1 MSIVNLIM
9 INFFD
14 YLLLAETFIPQ
25 GNCYLWQANLIWLH
39 LISDA
44 LITIAYYVIPIL
56 LVYLIRQRQNLPFK
70 GLLMLFGAFIICGGT
85 THLME
90 LWTLWDPAYWLSG
103 SIKAITAIVSV
114 YTAIKLYSI
123 LPRIQ
128 NSPSLAGQE
137 PLNQELKSQIE
148 ERILAEQSLRQREQ
162 RWQLALQ
169 AANQGIWDW
178 NPKTNETFVSSRCKE
193 MLGYDES
200 YDIGNYNHQWRTHIH
215 PDDLD
220 QVIKAMEDHLAQKT
234 SYYVQEYRLR
244 CNDGSYKWILDQA
257 QALWNEAG
265 DPVRVVGSITDISDR
280 KETEEAFQEN
290 EKALKSNEER
300 LRAIMSSLQDVVWSV
315 SLPSGILRYVN
326 IAFEQVYGRPTF
338 ELFSDQD
345 NLWRQFV
352 VPEDFDP
359 VDKAWRAVQEN
370 RRQSWDLEYRI
381 QLSNGE
387 IRWLND
393 RARVVRRDNGTS
405 VHLHGIT
412 TDITERKQQE
422 AQLQQLNR
430 ELQQLNRELE
440 IRVQQRTA
448 ALLESEQRFRSLF
461 ESAPDFI
468 HILDTQGMIEQVNPA
483 VIQQSGYSESE
494 LIGNRLEEFFTPR
507 YQNICQQQFP
517 VLLDQGTHR
526 QEIEFVCKNGTI
538 ITTDCSWSVV
548 HDTQGNISY
557 ILVLQR
563 DISSRKRFEQERT
576 QLIASL
582 QESERRWRSLLENV
596 RLVVV
601 GLDREGKVEYVNP
614 FFLELT
620 KYTAAEVLGKDW
632 FENFLPNSQQ
642 QSVQQYFQDILDPD
656 FQSHYQHS
664 ILTKSKQEKI
674 IAWNNTLL
682 QNVQGEAIGT
692 MSIGEDIT
700 ERYAIE
706 RMKDEFTSVVSH
718 ELRTPLTSIHGA
730 LNLLSTGLIQ
740 PQSERG
746 QRVIGIAADSAERLV
761 RLVNDILELERL
773 ESGKIRLSKQPVN
786 AAELMVKA
794 VDQVQVM
801 ANRAGIKLEVSSQSI
816 EGEIEFEADSDR
828 IIQVITNLLSNGI
841 KFSDRGSS
849 LWLTVELQQPEEP
862 ETTSPPDPNSATIL
876 FTVKDQGRG
885 IPADKLE
892 SIFGRF
898 QQVDASDARKKGGTG
913 LGLAICRNIVE
924 QHGGKIW
931 VESTVGEGSS
941 FYFTLPKQTAAAEGD
956 NRQ

>member
-1 MSIVNLIM
+1 
-9 INFFD
+9 
-14 YLLLAETFIPQ
+14 
-25 GNCYLWQANLIWLH
+25 
-39 LISDA
+39 
-44 LITIAYYVIPIL
+44 
-56 LVYLIRQRQNLPFK
+56 
-70 GLLMLFGAFIICGGT
+70 
-85 THLME
+85 
-90 LWTLWDPAYWLSG
+90 
-103 SIKAITAIVSV
+103 
-114 YTAIKLYSI
+114 
-123 LPRIQ
+123 
-128 NSPSLAGQE
+128 
-137 PLNQELKSQIE
+137 
-148 ERILAEQSLRQREQ
+148 
-162 RWQLALQ
+162 
-169 AANQGIWDW
+169 
-178 NPKTNETFVSSRCKE
+178 
-193 MLGYDES
+193 
-200 YDIGNYNHQWRTHIH
+200 
-215 PDDLD
+215 
-220 QVIKAMEDHLAQKT
+220 
-234 SYYVQEYRLR
+234 
-244 CNDGSYKWILDQA
+244 
-257 QALWNEAG
+257 
-265 DPVRVVGSITDISDR
+265 
-280 KETEEAFQEN
+280 
-290 EKALKSNEER
+290 
-300 LRAIMSSLQDVVWSV
+300 
-315 SLPSGILRYVN
+315 
-326 IAFEQVYGRPTF
+326 
-338 ELFSDQD
+338 
-345 NLWRQFV
+345 
-352 VPEDFDP
+352 
-359 VDKAWRAVQEN
+359 
-370 RRQSWDLEYRI
+370 
-381 QLSNGE
+381 
-387 IRWLND
+387 
-393 RARVVRRDNGTS
+393 
-405 VHLHGIT
+405 
-412 TDITERKQQE
+412 
-422 AQLQQLNR
+422 
-430 ELQQLNRELE
+430 
-440 IRVQQRTA
+440 
-448 ALLESEQRFRSLF
+448 
-461 ESAPDFI
+461 
-468 HILDTQGMIEQVNPA
+468 
-483 VIQQSGYSESE
+483 SGYSESE
-494 LIGNRLEEFFTPR
+494 LIGNRLEEFFTPT

-517 VLLDQGTHR
+517 VLLEQGTHR

-563 DISSRKRFEQERT
+563 DISSRKRFEEERT

-582 QESERRWRSLLENV
+582 QESERRWRSLLEHV

-601 GLDREGKVEYVNP
+601 GLDRQGKVEYVNP

-801 ANRAGIKLEVSSQSI
+801 ANRAGIKLEVSSQAI

-862 ETTSPPDPNSATIL
+862 EITSPPDPNSATIL

-941 FYFTLPKQTAAAEGD
+941 FYFTLPKETVAAEGENHD
-956 NRQ
+956 N

>member
-1 MSIVNLIM
+1 M

-14 YLLLAETFIPQ
+14 YLLFAETFIPQ
-25 GNCYLWQANLIWLH
+25 GNCYLQQPNLIWLH
-39 LISDA
+39 LISDS
-44 LITIAYYVIPIL
+44 LITLAYYVIPIL
-56 LVYLIRQRQNLPFK
+56 LVYLIRQRQDLPFK
-70 GLLMLFGAFIICGGT
+70 GLLILFGALIIASGT

-90 LWTLWDPAYWLSG
+90 LWTLWYPAYWLSG

-114 YTAIKLYSI
+114 YTAINLFSV
-123 LPRIQ
+123 LPRVLAF
-128 NSPSLAGQE
+128 PSLARLEQ
-137 PLNQELKSQIE
+137 LNQELKSQIE

-169 AANQGIWDW
+169 GANQGIWDW
-178 NPKTNETFVSSRCKE
+178 NPKTNETFFSSRCKE
-193 MLGYDES
+193 MLGYDEN

-215 PDDLD
+215 RDDVD
-220 QVIKAMEDHLAQKT
+220 QVIKAMKDHLAQKT
-234 SYYVQEYRLR
+234 PYYVQEYRLQ
-244 CNDGSYKWILDQA
+244 CNDGSYKWILDQG

-265 DPVRVVGSITDISDR
+265 DAVRVVGSITDISVR
-280 KETEEAFQEN
+280 KQTEEAFQEN

-315 SLPSGILRYVN
+315 SLPSGIIRYVN
-326 IAFEQVYGRPTF
+326 LAFEQVYGRPTF

-352 VPEDFDP
+352 VPEDFEH
-359 VDKAWRAVQEN
+359 VEKAWRAVQEN
-370 RRQSWDLEYRI
+370 RRESWDLEYRI

-483 VIQQSGYSESE
+483 VIQQSGYAESE
-494 LIGNRLEEFFTPR
+494 LIGNRLEEFFTPT

-517 VLLDQGTHR
+517 VLLEQGTYR

-538 ITTDCSWSVV
+538 LTTDYSCSVV

-563 DISSRKRFEQERT
+563 DITSRKRFEQERT

-582 QESERRWRSLLENV
+582 QESERRWRSLLEHV

-601 GLDREGKVEYVNP
+601 GLDRQGKVEYVNP

-620 KYTAAEVLGKDW
+620 KYK
-632 FENFLPNSQQ
+632 
-642 QSVQQYFQDILDPD
+642 
-656 FQSHYQHS
+656 
-664 ILTKSKQEKI
+664 
-674 IAWNNTLL
+674 
-682 QNVQGEAIGT
+682 EA
-692 MSIGEDIT
+692 
-700 ERYAIE
+700 
-706 RMKDEFTSVVSH
+706 
-718 ELRTPLTSIHGA
+718 
-730 LNLLSTGLIQ
+730 
-740 PQSERG
+740 
-746 QRVIGIAADSAERLV
+746 
-761 RLVNDILELERL
+761 
-773 ESGKIRLSKQPVN
+773 
-786 AAELMVKA
+786 
-794 VDQVQVM
+794 
-801 ANRAGIKLEVSSQSI
+801 
-816 EGEIEFEADSDR
+816 
-828 IIQVITNLLSNGI
+828 
-841 KFSDRGSS
+841 
-849 LWLTVELQQPEEP
+849 
-862 ETTSPPDPNSATIL
+862 
-876 FTVKDQGRG
+876 
-885 IPADKLE
+885 
-892 SIFGRF
+892 
-898 QQVDASDARKKGGTG
+898 
-913 LGLAICRNIVE
+913 
-924 QHGGKIW
+924 
-931 VESTVGEGSS
+931 
-941 FYFTLPKQTAAAEGD
+941 
-956 NRQ
+956 

>member
-14 YLLLAETFIPQ
+14 YFLLAETFILQ
-25 GNCYLWQANLIWLH
+25 GNCYLGQPNLIWLH
-39 LISDA
+39 LISNS
-44 LITIAYYVIPIL
+44 LITLAYYVIPIL
-56 LVYLIRQRQNLPFK
+56 LVYLIRQRQDLPFK
-70 GLLMLFGAFIICGGT
+70 GLLILFGAFIITSGT

-90 LWTLWDPAYWLSG
+90 LWTFWDPAYWLSG

-128 NSPSLAGQE
+128 NLPTLAGLEQ
-137 PLNQELKSQIE
+137 LNQELKSQIE
-148 ERILAEQSLRQREQ
+148 EHILAEQSLRKREQ
-162 RWQLALQ
+162 RWQLAVQ
-169 AANQGIWDW
+169 GANQGIWDW
-178 NPKTNETFVSSRCKE
+178 NPKTNETFFSSRCKE
-193 MLGYDES
+193 MLGYDEN
-200 YDIGNYNHQWRTHIH
+200 YDIGDYNYQWWTHIH
-215 PDDLD
+215 PDDVD
-220 QVIKAMEDHLAQKT
+220 QVIKAMNDHLAQKT
-234 SYYVQEYRLR
+234 PYYVQEYRLR
-244 CNDGSYKWILDQA
+244 CNDGSYKWIIDQG
-257 QALWNEAG
+257 QALWDEAG
-265 DPVRVVGSITDISDR
+265 DAVRVVGSITDISDR
-280 KETEEAFQEN
+280 KQTEEAFQEN
-290 EKALKSNEER
+290 EKALKSNQER
-300 LRAIMSSLQDVVWSV
+300 LDAIMSSLQDVVWSV
-315 SLPSGILRYVN
+315 SLPSGIIRYVN
-326 IAFEQVYGRPTF
+326 SAFEQVYGRPTF

-345 NLWRQFV
+345 NLWRQFI
-352 VPEDFDP
+352 VPEDFER
-359 VDKAWRAVQEN
+359 VEKAWRAVQEN

-381 QLSNGE
+381 ELSNGE

-393 RARVVRRDNGTS
+393 RARVIRDDDTS

-412 TDITERKQQE
+412 TDITERKKLE
-422 AQLQQLNR
+422 AQ
-430 ELQQLNRELE
+430 
-440 IRVQQRTA
+440 
-448 ALLESEQRFRSLF
+448 
-461 ESAPDFI
+461 
-468 HILDTQGMIEQVNPA
+468 
-483 VIQQSGYSESE
+483 
-494 LIGNRLEEFFTPR
+494 
-507 YQNICQQQFP
+507 
-517 VLLDQGTHR
+517 
-526 QEIEFVCKNGTI
+526 
-538 ITTDCSWSVV
+538 
-548 HDTQGNISY
+548 
-557 ILVLQR
+557 
-563 DISSRKRFEQERT
+563 
-576 QLIASL
+576 
-582 QESERRWRSLLENV
+582 RWRSLLEHV

-601 GLDREGKVEYVNP
+601 GLDRQGKVEYVNP

-620 KYTAAEVLGKDW
+620 KYTEAEVLGKDW
-632 FENFLPNSQQ
+632 FENFLPNYQQ
-642 QSVQQYFQDILDPD
+642 KSVQQYFQDILEPD

-682 QNVQGEAIGT
+682 QNLQGEAIGT

-801 ANRAGIKLEVSSQSI
+801 ANRAGIKLQVLPQAIDS
-816 EGEIEFEADSDR
+816 EIEFEADSDR

-849 LWLTVELQQPEEP
+849 LWLTVELQEPEEP
-862 ETTSPPDPNSATIL
+862 ETTSPPDPNSAMIL

-931 VESTVGEGSS
+931 VKSTVGEGSS
-941 FYFTLPKQTAAAEGD
+941 FYFTLPKQTAAAEGEKHD
-956 NRQ
+956 N

>member
-1 MSIVNLIM
+1 M

-14 YLLLAETFIPQ
+14 YLLFAETFILQ
-25 GNCYLWQANLIWLH
+25 GNCYLQQPNLIWLH
-39 LISDA
+39 LISDS
-44 LITIAYYVIPIL
+44 LITLAYYVIPIL
-56 LVYLIRQRQNLPFK
+56 LVYLIRQRQDLPFK
-70 GLLMLFGAFIICGGT
+70 GLLILFGALIIASGT

-90 LWTLWDPAYWLSG
+90 LWTLWYPAYWLSG

-114 YTAIKLYSI
+114 YTAINLFSV
-123 LPRIQ
+123 LPRVLAF
-128 NSPSLAGQE
+128 PSLARLEQ
-137 PLNQELKSQIE
+137 LNQELKSQIE
-148 ERILAEQSLRQREQ
+148 ERILAEQSLRKREQ

-169 AANQGIWDW
+169 GANQGIWDW
-178 NPKTNETFVSSRCKE
+178 NPKTNETFFSSRCKE
-193 MLGYDES
+193 MLGYDEN

-215 PDDLD
+215 RDDVD
-220 QVIKAMEDHLAQKT
+220 QVIKAMKDHLAQKT
-234 SYYVQEYRLR
+234 PYYVQEYRLQ
-244 CNDGSYKWILDQA
+244 CNDGSYKWILDQG

-265 DPVRVVGSITDISDR
+265 DAVRVVGSITDISVR
-280 KETEEAFQEN
+280 KQTEEAFQEN

-326 IAFEQVYGRPTF
+326 LAFEQVYGRPTF

-345 NLWRQFV
+345 NLWRQFI
-352 VPEDFDP
+352 VPEDFEH
-359 VDKAWRAVQEN
+359 VEKAWRAVQEN
-370 RRQSWDLEYRI
+370 RRESWDLEYRI

-483 VIQQSGYSESE
+483 VIHQSGYAESE
-494 LIGNRLEEFFTPR
+494 LIGNRLEEFFTPT

-517 VLLDQGTHR
+517 VLLEQGTYR

-538 ITTDCSWSVV
+538 LTTDYSCSVV

-563 DISSRKRFEQERT
+563 DITSRKRFEQERT

-582 QESERRWRSLLENV
+582 QESERRWRSLLEHV

-601 GLDREGKVEYVNP
+601 GLDRQGKVEYVNP

-620 KYTAAEVLGKDW
+620 KYTEAEVLGKDW

-642 QSVQQYFQDILDPD
+642 KSVQQYFQDILDPD
-656 FQSHYQHS
+656 FQPHYQHS

-801 ANRAGIKLEVSSQSI
+801 ANRAGIKLEVSPQAI
-816 EGEIEFEADSDR
+816 ESEIEFEADSDR

-862 ETTSPPDPNSATIL
+862 ETTSPPDPNSAMIL

-941 FYFTLPKQTAAAEGD
+941 FYFTLPKETAAAEGENHD
-956 NRQ
+956 N